1 MKNINH
7 SKDKIVNI
15 IKIVAVIILLAIIL
29 LSVEITFTAE
39 DGIIAPSRYKV
50 RINRITRVTVI
61 EEYHSCSY
69 IDCVPTEEKT
79 KFVLK
84 KEDYDLVKKIM
95 NKYGNKANLSIA
107 RALSNL
113 SKGKEKYCQKKEMFY
128 EEKEDLNKDG
138 IITYE
143 ESGHYLLEELLED

>member
-1 MKNINH
+1 MKNKSNN
-7 SKDKIVNI
+7 KVVNI
-15 IKIVAVIILLAIIL
+15 IKVAAILIVLGLIFS
-29 LSVEITFTAE
+29 LSDISFTVN
-39 DGIIAPSRYKV
+39 DGIIPPTEYSVK
-50 RINRITRVTVI
+50 INRLTRKVVLK
-61 EEYHSCSY
+61 EYHSCSY

-113 SKGKEKYCQKKEMFY
+113 SKGKEKYYQKEEMFY